1 MVAFDGDAP
10 TYRIVPG
17 ISRVSHADR
26 VAQKIRFSE
35 ADRRQYLKEKGYL
48 S

>member
-1 MVAFDGDAP
+1 LFHVL
-10 TYRIVPG
+10 PG

-35 ADRRQYLKEKGYL
+35 ADRRQYMKQKGYL
-48 S
+48 